1 MNGSRTKKRIFALA
15 SAFAVFAGTA
25 AYAASFKEE
34 TEAASVRTE
43 WFYDDF
49 NSETLAGEWENHG
62 GAITAPYKALHFGG
76 EYFWAGGAVINRE
89 VFTGK
94 RVTLGFEL
102 KAAATGNWIGVGF
115 GGKDTSSD
123 FYAYDGALIIS
134 TADVRYFKNYGASG
148 ISDSGESYSTN
159 LYSLSTQKIVRYTF
173 DFRPSGG
180 ANEYSVTV
188 KGYSS
193 EEAKYDFTA
202 KRGEFGAEEF
212 CAEFNGVEIINPYL
226 CLNGM
231 NPVADVLKVT
241 VRAGENAEET
251 ILEDDFSS
259 PSISYPS
266 EAVGR
271 ESWHV
276 SSRYD
281 KTNLY
286 IAPIGEL
293 VLEGKDFVLYSENV
307 LRRSEKI
314 DELFS
319 LEVEFKIN
327 GANRGDR
334 FGFGLGLDHG
344 DETADRINLAGIE
357 KRGENEYVFSLSKK
371 GSSLDKSVEVFK
383 LDEGKIY
390 KLKLSAYAD
399 NRITVST
406 AGTSH
411 TFYEVETDGL
421 CAIASSGG
429 EGASFS
435 ADNFSYDFFTYKG
448 SAEADAAINFKG
460 IKEDESGLSYYINE
474 KEWYIGSQVTLPMYN
489 IYFKSEKLV
498 FAGCTEFSCFGPKK
512 KYADFIMQ
520 FNVKIES
527 GRTNAAAFGLA
538 FGKSSF
544 SSNISV
550 TKAVGFMCNGYE
562 KLSPEDEE
570 PTVQTTVQALN
581 LAGANSASYQRIR
594 NGEDIVDMWDGR
606 TYNVMFVVKNR
617 TVRVYFKEENEP
629 VEMLA
634 ICRAEYRDVDTY
646 GYPSVFGRNGISF
659 DLTELKITN
668 LGL

>member
-1 MNGSRTKKRIFALA
+1 MRNSQTKKRIFAFV
-15 SAFAVFAGTA
+15 SAFAAFAGTA
-25 AYAASFKEE
+25 AYAVSFNEKA
-34 TEAASVRTE
+34 EAASVKTE

-49 NSETLAGEWENHG
+49 NSDTLAGEWENHG
-62 GAITAPYKALHFGG
+62 GEITAPYKALHFGG
-76 EYFWAGGAVINRE
+76 EYFWAGGVVINRK

-94 RVTLGFEL
+94 KITLEFEL
-102 KAAATGNWIGVGF
+102 KAASTGNWFGVGF

-123 FYAYDGALIIS
+123 FYGYDGALIIS

-148 ISDSGESYSTN
+148 ISDSGESRATN
-159 LYSLSTQKIVRYTF
+159 LYSLSTEKIVRYTVEF
-173 DFRPSGG
+173 LPTGG
-180 ANEYSVTV
+180 ANEYKVMV
-188 KGYSS
+188 RGYSS
-193 EEAKYDFTA
+193 EEAKYDFIE
-202 KRGEFGAEEF
+202 KNGEFGEEVF
-212 CAEFNGVEIINPYL
+212 CAEFNGVEIVNEYL

-241 VRAGENAEET
+241 VRAGENGEET
-251 ILEDDFSS
+251 ILEDDFSL

-266 EAVGR
+266 EAVGK
-271 ESWHV
+271 ENWHV

-293 VLEGKDFVLYSENV
+293 VLGGNNFVLYSENV
-307 LRRSEKI
+307 LRRSEKL
-314 DELFS
+314 DELFR

-327 GANRGDR
+327 EASRGDR
-334 FGFGLGLDHG
+334 FGFGLGLSHG

-371 GSSLDKSVEVFK
+371 GSPLERSADVFALEK
-383 LDEGKIY
+383 GAIN

-399 NRITVST
+399 NRITVSA
-406 AGTSH
+406 AGKSY
-411 TFYEVETDGL
+411 TFYDVETNGL
-421 CAIASSGG
+421 CAVAASGG
-429 EGASFS
+429 ENASFS

-448 SAEADAAINFKG
+448 SLESDAAINFKG
-460 IKEDESGLSYYINE
+460 IKEDEDGLSYYINE

-498 FAGCTEFSCFGPKK
+498 FASCTEFSCFGPKK

-527 GRTNAAAFGLA
+527 GKTNAAAFGLA

-570 PTVQTTVQALN
+570 PTVQTTIQALN
-581 LAGANSASYQRIR
+581 LEGANSASFQRIR
-594 NGEDIVDMWDGR
+594 NGDEIVDMWDGR

-634 ICRAEYRDVDTY
+634 ICRAEFGGVDTY